1 MAQNK
6 APLNSSLVKWKILSL
21 TTKNVDKN
29 ATKNLYALNVNGGA
43 SLSASSVITK
53 VAPHTS
59 VVNTSPILA
68 KVVLLIFSTS
78 INCGN
83 A

>member
-21 TTKNVDKN
+21 TIKNVDKN
-29 ATKNLYALNVNGGA
+29 AIKNLYALNVNGGA
-43 SLSASSVITK
+43 SFNASSVITK

-68 KVVLLIFSTS
+68 KVVLLIFSAS
-78 INCGN
+78 INCCN